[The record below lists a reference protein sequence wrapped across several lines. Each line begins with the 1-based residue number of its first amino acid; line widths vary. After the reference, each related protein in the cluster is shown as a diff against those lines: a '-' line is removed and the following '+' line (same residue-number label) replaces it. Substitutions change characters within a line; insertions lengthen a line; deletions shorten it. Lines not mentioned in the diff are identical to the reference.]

1 MAFAALDRG
10 CEMLWI
16 GGVRKEES
24 KGDSRVFRQR
34 IQLPKHR
41 KEKYGRDRL
50 QKWGGYQQLSVGYV
64 NFD

>member
-1 MAFAALDRG
+1 MAFAALDRR

-24 KGDSRVFRQR
+24 KGDSKVFRQR

-41 KEKYGRDRL
+41 KVRKG
-50 QKWGGYQQLSVGYV
+50 
-64 NFD
+64 